1 MDLRTQFGFT
11 STPFTREI
19 RPEEQLPF
27 TFFEEALAGLKRC
40 IEARMSGALIAPPG
54 SGKSALL
61 RRLRH
66 ELPEARYKVFDV
78 KITDV
83 PRRELCRE
91 VARVCEVQSTGS
103 YSLLI
108 HRLQERFQE
117 ILHSESRRTVL
128 VIDEAGDLR
137 LESLGLFRL
146 LTNFDMDSALLLS
159 VLLCGQPRLKT
170 LLDRDDQ
177 QAVAR
182 RLYHFASLRLLSREE
197 LVQYVNHRCT
207 IAGARTSPFDPGA
220 VEAFYEVS
228 RGNMRVVDLL
238 ALKSLERAA
247 LAKQSA
253 IGVNHVIEARKEL
266 WP

>member
-27 TFFEEALAGLKRC
+27 PFFEEALAGLKRC

-61 RRLRH
+61 RKLRH
-66 ELPEARYKVFDV
+66 ELPEARYKIFYV

-91 VARVCEVQSTGS
+91 VARVCEVQAAGS
-103 YSLLI
+103 LSVLI

-117 ILHSESRRTVL
+117 VLNSESRRTVL
-128 VIDEAGDLR
+128 LIDEAGDLR
-137 LESLGLFRL
+137 LESLSLFRL
-146 LTNFDMDSALLLS
+146 LTNFEMDGVLLLS
-159 VLLCGQPRLKT
+159 VVLCGQPRLKT

-182 RLYHFASLRLLSREE
+182 RLYHFTSLRLLSREE
-197 LVQYVNHRCT
+197 LGQYINHRCI
-207 IAGARTSPFDPGA
+207 IAGARTGPFDPA
-220 VEAFYEVS
+220 ALEAFYEVS
-228 RGNMRVVDLL
+228 RGNMRVADLL

-247 LAKQSA
+247 LAKKSA
-253 IGVNHVIEARKEL
+253 VGISHVIEARKEL